1 MWAPLQCIFGDQNPG
16 PGSRGFFRMGI
27 LIRRVRGEEIS
38 LKLPEKVLKEMMY
51 WMVLG
56 RRIEETITLLF
67 KEGRVR
73 GHHHPGIG
81 VEGIHVGTC
90 YGLIPEEDYIVPSHR
105 GKIPELMMGLD
116 LKYLMAGYYNRKE
129 GLGGGRT
136 PTGSHMYGDLSKH
149 IIPGTGIIGS
159 LIPVATGAGLGLKIK
174 KAKGVVVA
182 FFGDGAANRGDFHEA
197 VNMAAAFRLPVVFVL
212 QNNRYSISV
221 SVEKATGMEHLSVRA
236 KSYGIPGVTVEGNDV
251 IAVYQEATK
260 AIKRAREGK
269 GPTLLEGMWHRWTGH
284 SISDAD
290 IYRSDKE
297 KREGE
302 KRCPVRTFKAKLMDE
317 GVLTEKEFKDMV
329 KRADEEMEAAIQYSE
344 KECSDP
350 DPADILRGVY
360 SSS

>member
-1 MWAPLQCIFGDQNPG
+1 
-16 PGSRGFFRMGI
+16 
-27 LIRRVRGEEIS
+27 VKIS
-38 LKLPEKVLKEMMY
+38 AEVQKEMLY

-81 VEGIHVGTC
+81 VEGIHVGCC
-90 YGLIPEEDYIVPSHR
+90 YDLKPDEDYIVPSHR

-116 LKYLMAGYYNRKE
+116 LNFLMAGYYNKKE
-129 GLGGGRT
+129 GLGGGRI
-136 PTGSHMYGDLSKH
+136 PAGSHMYGDMKHH

-159 LIPVATGAGLGLKIK
+159 LIPVAMGAGLGLKVK
-174 KAKGVVVA
+174 KEGGVVMT

-197 VNMAAAFRLPVVFVL
+197 LNMAAALKLPVVFVL

-221 SVEKATGMEHLSVRA
+221 SVEKATGMDHLAVRA
-236 KSYGIPGVTVEGNDV
+236 KAYNIPGVTVEGNDV
-251 IAVYQEATK
+251 QAVYREAK
-260 AIKRAREGK
+260 RAIKRARDGE

-284 SISDAD
+284 SISDGD
-290 IYRSDKE
+290 IYRSDAE

-302 KRCPVRTFKAKLMDE
+302 KRCPVATFKRKLKESGVMTAKEFRDVE
-317 GVLTEKEFKDMV
+317 ERVTEKI
-329 KRADEEMEAAIQYSE
+329 EAAIQYSE
-344 KECSDP
+344 TECTDP

-360 SSS
+360 SSP